1 MIIFENAI
9 MFISSS
15 LMVLLYLCRQ
25 ADIIFDQG
33 HSDKHSNLNKP
44 TSPKDIGI
52 PNPSSSATPNSF
64 TSPGQIGISPVKPS
78 TVNKKQTDR
87 DTSRVEELSERVIRL
102 IPKWAE
108 EVYTRYILDRHY
120 ISRVIPF
127 FLRYSLN

>member
-1 MIIFENAI
+1 M
-9 MFISSS
+9 
-15 LMVLLYLCRQ
+15 LLLYLCRQ

-52 PNPSSSATPNSF
+52 PNPSSATPNSF

-78 TVNKKQTDR
+78 TANKKQTDR

-108 EVYTRYILDRHY
+108 QVYIYILDTY
-120 ISRVIPF
+120 
-127 FLRYSLN
+127 